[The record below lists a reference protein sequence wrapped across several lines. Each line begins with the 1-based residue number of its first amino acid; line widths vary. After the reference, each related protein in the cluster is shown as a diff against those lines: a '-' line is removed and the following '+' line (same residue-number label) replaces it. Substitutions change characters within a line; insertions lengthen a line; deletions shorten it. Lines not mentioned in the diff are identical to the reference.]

1 MKKILVIEDEHDI
14 CDSIK
19 EIVEMAGYEAT
30 PASNGAAGLMELMHH
45 HYDLIIC
52 DVMMQ
57 EMDGFSLLATLKKD
71 PSFVTPFIFLTA
83 KVQANDLRAGMSL
96 GADDYL
102 HKPFKSKDLLA
113 AIETR
118 LFKHEKLNQ
127 LQAQKAAMLEK
138 TIELMVGH
146 EFKTP
151 MNGIINF
158 NALIAENA
166 SSLNNEKLQ
175 SLCSYLQ
182 ISAERLLTTYGKI
195 NTYYNLQ
202 KAVHVS
208 ALADDNHLDPHHII
222 DSIKSVMHK
231 QNRTNDLVFHAP
243 TPALFF
249 STLIHEAVKEL
260 IENAC
265 KFSEKGTPIIVSI
278 TTENLRHK
286 ISVTNQTSHTNANA
300 LNNYRLFEQHDRA
313 SNEQQGLGIGLAI
326 SKLITSMHNGR
337 IEFIDTEKNTTETAT
352 RSIEAIIYL
361 PIQNLEKI

>member
-14 CDSIK
+14 RDSIK
-19 EIVEMAGYEAT
+19 EIVEMAGYEAM
-30 PASNGAAGLMELMHH
+30 PAQNGAAGLMELMHH

-52 DVMMQ
+52 DIMMP

-71 PSFVTPFIFLTA
+71 PAFVTPFIFLTA
-83 KVQANDLRAGMSL
+83 KVQVSDLRNGMNL

-102 HKPFKSKDLLA
+102 HKPFKSKDLLT

-118 LFKHEKLNQ
+118 LTKQEKLNQ

-182 ISAERLLTTYGKI
+182 ISAERLLSTYDKI
-195 NTYYNLQ
+195 NTYYTLQ
-202 KAVHVS
+202 KEI
-208 ALADDNHLDPHHII
+208 HLHELQQNPESDPHHIV
-222 DSIKSVMHK
+222 DSIKSVIHK
-231 QNRTNDLVFHAP
+231 HGRINDFEFIEP
-243 TPALFF
+243 SQPLFF
-249 STLIHEAVKEL
+249 SKLIHTAVKEL
-260 IENAC
+260 TENAC
-265 KFSEKGTPIIVSI
+265 KFSEKGTPIIISI
-278 TTENLRHK
+278 SAEKEGNK
-286 ISVTNQTSHTNANA
+286 ISITNQTAHTTASA
-300 LNNYRLFEQHDRA
+300 LNQYRLFEQHQR
-313 SNEQQGLGIGLAI
+313 NITEQQGLGIGLAI
-326 SKLITSMHNGR
+326 SKLITNMHKGELR
-337 IEFIDTEKNTTETAT
+337 FLEAQKLLPTQA
-352 RSIEAIIYL
+352 IEAILYL
-361 PIQNLEKI
+361 PNI

>member
-14 CDSIK
+14 RDSIQ
-19 EIVEMAGYEAT
+19 EILAFAGYQVILA
-30 PASNGAAGLMELMHH
+30 PNGAAGLMELMRH

-52 DVMMQ
+52 DVMMP

-71 PSFVTPFIFLTA
+71 PAFVTPFVFLTA
-83 KVQANDLRAGMSL
+83 KVQVNDLRDGMNL

-118 LFKHEKLNQ
+118 LTKHEKLNQ

-166 SSLNNEKLQ
+166 SSLNNETLQ

-182 ISAERLLTTYGKI
+182 ISADRLLTTYGKI
-195 NTYYNLQ
+195 NTYYSLQ
-202 KAVHVS
+202 KAVHLS
-208 ALADDNHLDPHHII
+208 ALVNDDHLDPHHII
-222 DSIKSVMHK
+222 NSIKSVTHK
-231 QNRTNDLVFHAP
+231 QGRTNDLEFHEP
-243 TPALFF
+243 TPPIFF
-249 STLIHEAVKEL
+249 SKLIHEAVKEL
-260 IENAC
+260 VENAC
-265 KFSEKGTPIIVSI
+265 KFSEKGTPINIYIVA
-278 TTENLRHK
+278 ENKGHK
-286 ISVTNQTSHTNANA
+286 ISITNQTAHTSANA
-300 LNNYRLFEQHDRA
+300 LNNYRLFEQHERE
-313 SNEQQGLGIGLAI
+313 SKEQQGLGIGLAI

-337 IEFIDTEKNTTETAT
+337 IEFIETEKNAPIRT
-352 RSIEAIIYL
+352 IEAVLVL
-361 PIQNLEKI
+361 PNR

>member
-14 CDSIK
+14 RDSIQ
-19 EIVEMAGYEAT
+19 EIVEMAGYEAV
-30 PASNGAAGLMELMHH
+30 PAKDGAAGLMELMHH
-45 HYDLIIC
+45 PYDLIIC
-52 DVMMQ
+52 DIMMP

-71 PSFVTPFIFLTA
+71 PAFVTPFIFLTA
-83 KVQANDLRAGMSL
+83 KVQANDLRTGMNL

-118 LFKHEKLNQ
+118 LTKQEKLNQ

-175 SLCSYLQ
+175 TLCSYLQ
-182 ISAERLLTTYGKI
+182 ISADRLLATYDKI
-195 NTYYNLQ
+195 NMYYSLQ

-208 ALADDNHLDPHHII
+208 ELENDLKPDPHHII
-222 DSIKSVMHK
+222 DAIKSVMHK
-231 QNRTNDLVFHAP
+231 QGRINDLEFHQP
-243 TPALFF
+243 SPPIFF
-249 STLIHEAVKEL
+249 SKLIHVAAKEL
-260 IENAC
+260 TENAC
-265 KFSEKGTPIIVSI
+265 KFSEKGTPIAVCISAENRGYTISI
-278 TTENLRHK
+278 A
-286 ISVTNQTSHTNANA
+286 NQTMHTTADT
-300 LNNYRLFEQHDRA
+300 LNKYRLFEQHQRDIA
-313 SNEQQGLGIGLAI
+313 EQQGLGIGLAI
-326 SKLITSMHNGR
+326 SKLIAGIHKGDL
-337 IEFIDTEKNTTETAT
+337 EFSEQILANTV
-352 RSIEAIIYL
+352 RSIHATLYL

>member
-30 PASNGAAGLMELMHH
+30 PTSNGAAGLMELMHH

-52 DVMMQ
+52 DVMMP

-71 PSFVTPFIFLTA
+71 PSFITPFIFLTA

-208 ALADDNHLDPHHII
+208 ALADENHLDPHHII
-222 DSIKSVMHK
+222 DAVKSVMHK
-231 QNRTNDLVFHAP
+231 QNRSNDLVFQEP
-243 TPALFF
+243 TPPLFF
-249 STLIHEAVKEL
+249 SKLMHEAIKEL

-265 KFSEKGTPIIVSI
+265 KFSEKGTTIIVRIFEDSTSRCI
-278 TTENLRHK
+278 R
-286 ISVTNQTSHTNANA
+286 ISNQTAHTTAAA
-300 LNNYRLFEQHDRA
+300 LNKYRLFEQHHREKA
-313 SNEQQGLGIGLAI
+313 EQQGLGIGLAI
-326 SKLITSMHNGR
+326 TNLIASIHKGSTQFDEIEKDSSFREITAVLQLPKL
-337 IEFIDTEKNTTETAT
+337 
-352 RSIEAIIYL
+352 
-361 PIQNLEKI
+361 

>member
-30 PASNGAAGLMELMHH
+30 PTSNGAAGLMELMYH

-52 DVMMQ
+52 DVMMP

-71 PSFVTPFIFLTA
+71 PSFITPFIFLTA

-208 ALADDNHLDPHHII
+208 ALAYDNHLDPHHVI

-231 QNRTNDLVFHAP
+231 QNRSNDLVFQEP
-243 TPALFF
+243 TPSLFF
-249 STLIHEAVKEL
+249 SKLMHEAIKEL

-265 KFSEKGTPIIVSI
+265 KFSEKDTPITISI
-278 TTENLRHK
+278 TTENLKHK
-286 ISVTNQTSHTNANA
+286 ISITNQTSHTSATA
-300 LNNYRLFEQHDRA
+300 LNNYRLFEQHERD

>member
-14 CDSIK
+14 RDSIQ
-19 EIVEMAGYEAT
+19 EIVEMAGYEAI
-30 PASNGAAGLMELMHH
+30 PAHNGAAGLMELMHH

-52 DVMMQ
+52 DIMMP

-71 PSFVTPFIFLTA
+71 PAFVTPFIFLTA
-83 KVQANDLRAGMSL
+83 KVQANDLRTGMNL

-113 AIETR
+113 AIDAR
-118 LFKHEKLNQ
+118 LAKHEKLNQ

-195 NTYYNLQ
+195 NTYYKLQ
-202 KAVHVS
+202 KAVHLS
-208 ALADDNHLDPHHII
+208 ALEDDEHLDPHHII
-222 DSIKSVMHK
+222 DSIKSVLHK
-231 QNRTNDLVFHAP
+231 QDRTNDLIFQAP
-243 TPALFF
+243 TPPLFF
-249 STLIHEAVKEL
+249 SKLMHEAVKEL

-265 KFSEKGTPIIVSI
+265 KFSEKGTPIAVSI

-286 ISVTNQTSHTNANA
+286 ISITNQTSHTNATT
-300 LNNYRLFEQHDRA
+300 LNNYRLFEQHNRA
-313 SNEQQGLGIGLAI
+313 SKEQQGLGIGLAI
-326 SKLITSMHNGR
+326 SKLVVGMHKGS
-337 IEFIDTEKNTTETAT
+337 IEFLDTEKNSTESAT
-352 RSIEAIIYL
+352 RNIEATIYL

>member
-14 CDSIK
+14 RDSIQ

-30 PASNGAAGLMELMHH
+30 PANNGAAGLMELMHH

-52 DVMMQ
+52 DVMMP

-71 PSFVTPFIFLTA
+71 ASFVTPFIFLTA

-102 HKPFKSKDLLA
+102 HKPFKSKELLA

-118 LFKHEKLNQ
+118 LSKHEKLNQ

-158 NALIAENA
+158 NALIAEKA
-166 SSLNNEKLQ
+166 SSLNNEKLP

-195 NTYYNLQ
+195 NTYYKLQ

-222 DSIKSVMHK
+222 DTIKSVMHK
-231 QNRTNDLVFHAP
+231 QNRSNDLVFQEP
-243 TPALFF
+243 TPPLFF
-249 STLIHEAVKEL
+249 SKLMHEAIKEL

-265 KFSEKGTPIIVSI
+265 KFSEKDTPITVSI
-278 TTENLRHK
+278 TTENLKHK
-286 ISVTNQTSHTNANA
+286 ISITNQTSHNNAFA

-326 SKLITSMHNGR
+326 SKLIVGMHQGS
-337 IEFIDTEKNTTETAT
+337 IEFLDAEKNTTETAT
-352 RSIEAIIYL
+352 RSIEATIYL

>member
-14 CDSIK
+14 RDSIQ
-19 EIVEMAGYEAT
+19 EIIEMAGYEAM
-30 PASNGAAGLMELMHH
+30 PAKNGAAGLMELMHH

-52 DVMMQ
+52 DIMMP

-71 PSFVTPFIFLTA
+71 PAFVTPFIFLTA
-83 KVQANDLRAGMSL
+83 KVQASDLRSGMNL

-113 AIETR
+113 AIEAR
-118 LFKHEKLNQ
+118 LAKQEKLNQ

-182 ISAERLLTTYGKI
+182 ISAERLLTTYDKI
-195 NTYYNLQ
+195 NTYYRLQ
-202 KAVHVS
+202 KAVHLS
-208 ALADDNHLDPHHII
+208 ELEDDLKPDSHHII

-231 QNRTNDLVFHAP
+231 LDRVKDFEFQEP
-243 TPALFF
+243 SPPLFF
-249 STLIHEAVKEL
+249 SKLIHVAVKEL
-260 IENAC
+260 TENAC
-265 KFSEKGTPIIVSI
+265 KFSGKGTPISVCISAENRGHTISI
-278 TTENLRHK
+278 
-286 ISVTNQTSHTNANA
+286 TNQTMHATADT
-300 LNNYRLFEQHDRA
+300 LNKYRLFEQHQRNIA
-313 SNEQQGLGIGLAI
+313 EQQGLGIGLAI
-326 SKLITSMHNGR
+326 SKLIAGLHKGN
-337 IEFIDTEKNTTETAT
+337 IEFIETEKHAPIRTIQAVLV
-352 RSIEAIIYL
+352 L
-361 PIQNLEKI
+361 PNS

>member
-14 CDSIK
+14 CDSIN
-19 EIVEMAGYEAT
+19 EIVEMAGYQAT
-30 PASNGAAGLMELMHH
+30 PAHNGAAGLMELMHH

-52 DVMMQ
+52 DVMMP

-83 KVQANDLRAGMSL
+83 KVQVNDLRAGMSL

-118 LFKHEKLNQ
+118 LSKHEKLIQ
-127 LQAQKAAMLEK
+127 LQSQKAAMLEK

-195 NTYYNLQ
+195 NTYYKLQ
-202 KAVHVS
+202 KAVHLA
-208 ALADDNHLDPHHII
+208 ALGDDDHLDPYHII
-222 DSIKSVMHK
+222 DSIKSITHK
-231 QNRTNDLVFHAP
+231 QNRTIDLTFQAP
-243 TPALFF
+243 NPPLFF

-260 IENAC
+260 VENAC
-265 KFSEKGTPIIVSI
+265 KFSEKDTPINVSI
-278 TTENLRHK
+278 TTENLRYT
-286 ISVTNQTSHTNANA
+286 IIITNQTSHINATT

-326 SKLITSMHNGR
+326 SKLIVSMHKGR
-337 IEFIDTEKNTTETAT
+337 IEFLDAEINGPENTI
-352 RSIEAIIYL
+352 RSIETIIYL